1 MKNEPLNR
9 QNNDS
14 SATGFF
20 RRSRK
25 RGRTGGAETGNMT
38 DHTMEA
44 LEAGG
49 EEFSSAG
56 AGLPAEGGETSAE
69 GAETSAGRAELSAVQ
84 AETSADRTELS
95 AIQAETSANRTET
108 SSDGAETFAD
118 RTETSAAGAEL
129 SAIQAETFAERAE
142 LSAESEH
149 EQDEPTPEESDGGP
163 TPDSDLPAALPEPG
177 EDAAEGFEPAPTSP
191 QADYRVPP
199 RKWFITFMCMNI
211 PVIGWIYL
219 LVKAFGRKNTQLKDF
234 ARAYLLYK
242 LVFLLVALI
251 ILGLAVYVGLGLLDE
266 LLAYMEM
273 L

>member
-49 EEFSSAG
+49 QEFSGAG

-69 GAETSAGRAELSAVQ
+69 GAETSGGGAETSSGRAELSAVQ
-84 AETSADRTELS
+84 AEFSPAGAELS
-95 AIQAETSANRTET
+95 ADGAELSAGGAETSANRT
-108 SSDGAETFAD
+108 
-118 RTETSAAGAEL
+118 
-129 SAIQAETFAERAE
+129 E

-149 EQDEPTPEESDGGP
+149 EQDEPTPEESGVGP
-163 TPDSDLPAALPEPG
+163 TPDSDLPADLPEPG
-177 EDAAEGFEPAPTSP
+177 EDAAEGFEPAPTAP

>member
-1 MKNEPLNR
+1 MRNEPLNR
-9 QNNDS
+9 QNNAS
-14 SATGFF
+14 SATGIF

-25 RGRTGGAETGNMT
+25 RGRTGGTETGNIT

-49 EEFSSAG
+49 EEFSGAG

-69 GAETSAGRAELSAVQ
+69 GAETSGG
-84 AETSADRTELS
+84 
-95 AIQAETSANRTET
+95 
-108 SSDGAETFAD
+108 GAETFSN
-118 RTETSAAGAEL
+118 RT
-129 SAIQAETFAERAE
+129 E

-149 EQDEPTPEESDGGP
+149 EQDEPTPKESGGGP
-163 TPDSDLPAALPEPG
+163 TPDSDLPADLPEPG
-177 EDAAEGFEPAPTSP
+177 EDAAEGLEPAPTSP

-211 PVIGWIYL
+211 PIIGWIYL